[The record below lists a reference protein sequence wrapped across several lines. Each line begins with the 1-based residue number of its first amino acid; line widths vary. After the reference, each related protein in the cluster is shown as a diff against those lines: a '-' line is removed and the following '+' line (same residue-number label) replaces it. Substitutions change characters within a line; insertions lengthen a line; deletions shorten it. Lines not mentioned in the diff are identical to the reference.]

1 MGIFNRNKKSKKRSW
16 ISIASS
22 DAWDSLICSGY
33 TSLAKCPE
41 VVAGA
46 RQFAQL
52 ISSMTIY
59 LMSNTDSGDKRIIN
73 ELSKKVDIYPNRKM
87 TRRTWMDALVMNLIL
102 YGSGNSIVI
111 PHTNDGLLGDL
122 EIVEADRVRFPADR
136 NDYRIFID
144 QTPYDPE
151 QLLHFVYN
159 PDEQCLWK
167 GQGVTVALRDV
178 ADNLKQAM
186 HTEKNFMQS
195 KWKPSLVV
203 KVDALTEEFAS
214 PAGRRKLLESY
225 TGTAEAGEPW
235 LIPAEQFSVEQVRP
249 LSLADLAIN
258 DQVQLDKRTVASILG
273 IPAFVLGVG
282 DYTKDAWN
290 AFVNN
295 SIRPI
300 AQEIEQELTRKLLVS
315 PKMYWK
321 FNIASLY
328 SYDLQATS
336 TVYSNLFQHG
346 IVTGN
351 EVRDKIGMEPMAELD
366 ELVILE
372 NYIPIAKVGDQ
383 NKLSGGGN
391 NE

>member
-1 MGIFNRNKKSKKRSW
+1 MGIFNRNKKTKKRSW
-16 ISIASS
+16 VSIASS

-144 QTPYDPE
+144 QAPYDPE

-159 PDEQCLWK
+159 PDEQCLWR

-195 KWKPSLVV
+195 KWKPSLIV

-383 NKLSGGGN
+383 NKLSGGS

>member
-1 MGIFNRNKKSKKRSW
+1 
-16 ISIASS
+16 
-22 DAWDSLICSGY
+22 
-33 TSLAKCPE
+33 
-41 VVAGA
+41 
-46 RQFAQL
+46 
-52 ISSMTIY
+52 
-59 LMSNTDSGDKRIIN
+59 
-73 ELSKKVDIYPNRKM
+73 
-87 TRRTWMDALVMNLIL
+87 MDALVMNLIL

-144 QTPYDPE
+144 QAPYDPE

-195 KWKPSLVV
+195 KWKPSLIV

-383 NKLSGGGN
+383 NKLSGGSN

>member
-22 DAWDSLICSGY
+22 DEWDSLICSGY

-41 VVAGA
+41 VVAGV

-144 QTPYDPE
+144 QAPYDPE

-195 KWKPSLVV
+195 KWKPSLIV

-225 TGTAEAGEPW
+225 TGTAEAGDPW

-383 NKLSGGGN
+383 NKLSGGIN